1 MTRCKLTHSLK
12 LNLTTVD
19 NLLYLN
25 SRKEND
31 MYKMKFNKKLGTM
44 QFSKWITCVE
54 CGFSTDDERRMHYAS
69 QWLNIRKQNKYY
81 FTLCPNCCNCSSSG
95 NCEKIPQD

>member
-1 MTRCKLTHSLK
+1 MSEPTLMEAY
-12 LNLTTVD
+12 D
-19 NLLYLN
+19 NLKRDYDSLL
-25 SRKEND
+25 KERTGE
-31 MYKMKFNKKLGTM
+31 L
-44 QFSKWITCVE
+44 WITCVE